1 MYYEKNQVNEILLC
15 QNCQAQLEGP
25 KSQQKHEMPKN
36 GLPDNKVVSKMVSIK
51 PTKVSRGKAVDLL
64 EESLVEILKK
74 QKNIKKRIENST
86 DLVKE
91 YCINL
96 RSDIQLKTEEAIQQI
111 NDINS
116 EIIDQIDKYEK
127 ELIEFNKVNSKS
139 LDEYNKVSKELE
151 EFHSI
156 SNTELLSKNNI
167 DERLVIR
174 SNKKAARFIKESDS
188 EIQNLNDI
196 IFDRKLLIFEKNS
209 DKINK
214 SI

>member
-74 QKNIKKRIENST
+74 QKNIKKRIENSI

-111 NDINS
+111 NDISS

-156 SNTELLSKNNI
+156 NTELLSKNNI

-174 SNKKAARFIKESDS
+174 SNKKAARLIKESDL
-188 EIQNLNDI
+188 EIQDLNDI
-196 IFDRKLLIFEKNS
+196 IFDGKLLTFEKNS
-209 DKINK
+209 NKINK
-214 SI
+214 